1 MAERKKYNFENAAK
15 ILATKTLTDPVI
27 PVKEAD
33 EPDQDK
39 NREKTSTAVQ
49 AKLRQIENE
58 RGEKAFNFH
67 LVPREKLV
75 FNKDNAYPMEMIEQL
90 ADTILRFGLIHNL
103 EVLYEEETDSYVIE
117 SGERRTRALDYLI
130 AKFGDGR
137 ENAETDAAEYK
148 MYLKN
153 VKQYADEG
161 YPCNVKKKIAGDDE
175 SSEEEQ
181 IRAKIESKI
190 RLRIANE
197 EVRREDP
204 ARTQAAVRELH
215 NLYTQLNA
223 LASGRERINV
233 NEKVAQEFGVSA
245 RQIKTY
251 MSIDKL
257 IPEQKQIKQREAEIS
272 TLEKTQNE
280 VLAFKSQQEEKIRQL
295 REELEN
301 SVKSTTGHQAEL
313 EETRERLADAEAEL
327 KRYEQLVKKI
337 EREKEEERIKL
348 EKETRKKMDPAPV
361 MRAALQVENL
371 LQMIAGVTAEF
382 KDILDKYA
390 AAYEA
395 SDGEEVTA
403 PEEYREKYKQV
414 TRL

>member
-1 MAERKKYNFENAAK
+1 MAERKSIILKMQQKYWQ
-15 ILATKTLTDPVI
+15 TKTLTDPVI

-161 YPCNVKKKIAGDDE
+161 YPCNVK
-175 SSEEEQ
+175 
-181 IRAKIESKI
+181 R
-190 RLRIANE
+190 RL
-197 EVRREDP
+197 
-204 ARTQAAVRELH
+204 
-215 NLYTQLNA
+215 
-223 LASGRERINV
+223 
-233 NEKVAQEFGVSA
+233 
-245 RQIKTY
+245 
-251 MSIDKL
+251 
-257 IPEQKQIKQREAEIS
+257 
-272 TLEKTQNE
+272 
-280 VLAFKSQQEEKIRQL
+280 
-295 REELEN
+295 
-301 SVKSTTGHQAEL
+301 
-313 EETRERLADAEAEL
+313 
-327 KRYEQLVKKI
+327 
-337 EREKEEERIKL
+337 
-348 EKETRKKMDPAPV
+348 PV
-361 MRAALQVENL
+361 MMNL
-371 LQMIAGVTAEF
+371 LR
-382 KDILDKYA
+382 K
-390 AAYEA
+390 
-395 SDGEEVTA
+395 S
-403 PEEYREKYKQV
+403 R
-414 TRL
+414 